1 MASVLRT
8 ALPTGEER
16 SAAGRALREE
26 IRRGA
31 LGRWRPAED
40 RPDPVDLIEDA
51 HEGRLQRLVPV
62 RVGRMVAS
70 PYAFLRGRP
79 R

>member
-1 MASVLRT
+1 MTGVLRT
-8 ALPTGEER
+8 SLPTGEER
-16 SAAGRALREE
+16 SAAGRALREQV
-26 IRRGA
+26 RRGE

-40 RPDPVDLIEDA
+40 RPDPIDLIEEA

-62 RVGRMVAS
+62 RVGRMLAS
-70 PYAFLRGRP
+70 PCAARR